1 VSDLLLAVDG
11 GNSKT
16 DVMLLDGT
24 GQVLASVRG
33 RTCAP
38 LHLGLAGAMDCLDEL
53 ITKTVAAAGRPRS
66 AIPMS
71 VGVFALAG
79 ADLPHEEAEL
89 LAAVSGRGWV
99 RNASVHNDAFALL
112 RAGTDRPWGVAVVCG
127 AGINCVGVGAGGDV
141 ARFPALGPI
150 SGDWGGGH
158 DVGMAGLGA
167 AVRAVDGRGPATV
180 LTESVPAH
188 FGLPD
193 PIAVMTAMHVGE
205 LDEGRVLELPPTVF
219 AAAREGDRVAQD
231 IVLRLAGEVVACAVA
246 AIRRL
251 GLEELDPDI
260 VMGGSLL
267 RAGLPLLD
275 DAVRAGVL
283 AVAPGA
289 VVSHVAVAPV
299 IGAALLA
306 LGELGAPH
314 EAHEHL
320 RSWGLTHEIG
330 TESSEADS
338 VAFRQ

>member
-1 VSDLLLAVDG
+1 MSDLLLAVDS

-16 DVMLLDGT
+16 DVMLLDSSGE
-24 GQVLASVRG
+24 VLASVRG

-38 LHLGLAGAMDCLDEL
+38 FHLGLAGAMDCLDEL
-53 ITKTVAAAGRPRS
+53 IGETLAAAGLGTDS
-66 AIPMS
+66 IPLRA
-71 VGVFALAG
+71 GVFALAG

-89 LAAVSGRGWV
+89 LAAVSDRHWV
-99 RNASVHNDAFALL
+99 RDVAVHNDAFALL

-127 AGINCVGVGAGGDV
+127 AGINAVGLGPHGEV
-141 ARFPALGPI
+141 ARFPALGAI

-180 LTESVPAH
+180 LTEMVPAH

-193 PIAVMTAMHVGE
+193 AVAVMTAMHIGE
-205 LDEGRVLELPPTVF
+205 LDERRVLELPPTVF
-219 AAAREGDRVAQD
+219 TAARGGDQVAGE
-231 IVLRLAGEVVACAVA
+231 IVLRLAGEVVAHAVA

-251 GLEELDPDI
+251 GLRDSDPDI
-260 VMGGSLL
+260 VLGGSLL

-283 AVAPGA
+283 TVAPGA

-299 IGAALLA
+299 VGAASLVL
-306 LGELGAPH
+306 
-314 EAHEHL
+314 EAIDASDEAKHRVRE
-320 RSWGLTHEIG
+320 WGLTHDIG
-330 TESSEADS
+330 RPTADRPS
-338 VAFRQ
+338 LAQ